1 MPRQQKKRKL
11 KEKIQLAILI
21 GLLKLFFSI
30 EKHLVRFKIINYPK
44 GQFILS
50 LWHGQQCAVYIVKDK
65 EHFYTLISAS
75 NDGEII
81 AKAVECLNIKSVR
94 GSSKRHGTSAAL
106 ELIDKLKQGDSIGIM
121 VDGPKGPKG
130 KVKDGIINIA
140 KLSGVPI
147 IPVIWGSKDKTFF
160 KFNTWDNFQ
169 VPFGLCKIIVLFG
182 DPIQIPS
189 DSTKEDMQ
197 LWCEKLK
204 DEMNR
209 LEADLEENFEKY
221 INFEE

>member
-1 MPRQQKKRKL
+1 MARPQKKRKL
-11 KEKIQLAILI
+11 KEKLQLKALI
-21 GLLKLFFSI
+21 CLLKLFFSI
-30 EKHLVRFKIINYPK
+30 QKHLVRFKIINYPE

-50 LWHGQQCAVYIVKDK
+50 LWHGQQCAVYTVKDK

-81 AKAVECLNIKSVR
+81 AKAVECLDIKSVR

-147 IPVIWGSKDKTFF
+147 IPVVWGSRDKTFF

-169 VPFGLCKIIVLFG
+169 VPFGLCKIVVLFG
-182 DPIQIPS
+182 EPIHIPAETS
-189 DSTKEDMQ
+189 KEEMQ
-197 LWCEKLK
+197 QWCEKLEYK
-204 DEMNR
+204 MNK
-209 LEADLEENFEKY
+209 LEKDLEENFDKY
-221 INFEE
+221 KENKE

>member
-1 MPRQQKKRKL
+1 MARPAKKRKL
-11 KEKIQLAILI
+11 KEKIQLKVLI
-21 GLLKLFFSI
+21 CLLKLFFSI
-30 EKHLVRFKIINYPK
+30 QKHLVRFKIINYPK
-44 GQFILS
+44 EQFILS
-50 LWHGQQCAVYIVKDK
+50 LWHGQQCAVYTVKDK

-106 ELIDKLKQGDSIGIM
+106 ELIDKLKAGDSIGIM

-140 KLSGVPI
+140 KLTGVPI
-147 IPVIWGSKDKTFF
+147 IPVVWASRDKTFF

-169 VPFGLCKIIVLFG
+169 VPFGLCKIIVLYG
-182 DPIQIPS
+182 DPIHIPE
-189 DSTKEDMQ
+189 DSTKEEMD
-197 LWCEKLK
+197 LWCEKLES
-204 DEMNR
+204 EMNR
-209 LEADLEENFEKY
+209 LEKDLDTNFEKY
-221 INFEE
+221 LKFKE